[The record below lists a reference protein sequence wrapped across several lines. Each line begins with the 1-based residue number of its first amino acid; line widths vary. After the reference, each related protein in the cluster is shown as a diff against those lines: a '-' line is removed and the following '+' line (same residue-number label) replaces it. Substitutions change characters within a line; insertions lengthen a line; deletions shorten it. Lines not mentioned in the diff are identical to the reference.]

1 MIEKESIS
9 TAVSGLY
16 LCSGHEVTAGWA
28 WRAWTGYTVKIL
40 LNFSTVFIGD
50 VVDRN
55 GNMMANSARRLEVVR
70 NCITYIFEN
79 KMLEAKKVK
88 VAHLWAKVCILGQSG
103 VEWPFFYSV
112 SFLIQLMPA
121 VLRALKGRAAR
132 VCLTQELNQH
142 VLQNRAVLDDQ
153 QFDYIVRMLNCTLQV
168 NIKKSFFCL

>member
-1 MIEKESIS
+1 MCLLS
-9 TAVSGLY
+9 VLPGD
-16 LCSGHEVTAGWA
+16 
-28 WRAWTGYTVKIL
+28 TVE
-40 LNFSTVFIGD
+40 
-50 VVDRN
+50 RN

-88 VAHLWAKVCILGQSG
+88 VANLQELKTVSVVRVEPLIFFFASVCS
-103 VEWPFFYSV
+103 
-112 SFLIQLMPA
+112 LIQLMPA

-153 QFDYIVRMLNCTLQV
+153 QFDYIVRMMNCTLQV
-168 NIKKSFFCL
+168 NTVINIFNFRLISFCFIFNLVCFIQEVHNLNIAQYF

>member
-1 MIEKESIS
+1 M
-9 TAVSGLY
+9 
-16 LCSGHEVTAGWA
+16 
-28 WRAWTGYTVKIL
+28 
-40 LNFSTVFIGD
+40 
-50 VVDRN
+50 DRN

-88 VAHLWAKVCILGQSG
+88 VAHPSELKMVLVVR
-103 VEWPFFYSV
+103 VEPLIIFFYSV
-112 SFLIQLMPA
+112 SSSIQLMPA

-153 QFDYIVRMLNCTLQV
+153 QFDYIVRMMNCTLQV
-168 NIKKSFFCL
+168 NTENKTSM

>member
-1 MIEKESIS
+1 M
-9 TAVSGLY
+9 
-16 LCSGHEVTAGWA
+16 C
-28 WRAWTGYTVKIL
+28 L
-40 LNFSTVFIGD
+40 LNVLTGD
-50 VVDRN
+50 IVDRN

-88 VAHLWAKVCILGQSG
+88 VAHLHEDSVGSQSG
-103 VEWPFFYSV
+103 ATLTTKTKHQPQPPTTLTNNFFASIC
-112 SFLIQLMPA
+112 SLMQLMPA

-153 QFDYIVRMLNCTLQV
+153 QFDYIVRMMNCTLQV
-168 NIKKSFFCL
+168 NTVKKNRKTII

>member
-1 MIEKESIS
+1 M
-9 TAVSGLY
+9 
-16 LCSGHEVTAGWA
+16 C
-28 WRAWTGYTVKIL
+28 L
-40 LNFSTVFIGD
+40 LTLFTGD

-88 VAHLWAKVCILGQSG
+88 AAHLDEQENVSG
-103 VEWPFFYSV
+103 VRVEPLIGYFV
-112 SFLIQLMPA
+112 SICSLIQLMPA

-153 QFDYIVRMLNCTLQV
+153 QFDYIVRMMNCTLQV
-168 NIKKSFFCL
+168 DAATQNVYVTVHKCSPDQFLFLSRTAPILMNMVLQLPSFRW

>member
-1 MIEKESIS
+1 M
-9 TAVSGLY
+9 
-16 LCSGHEVTAGWA
+16 
-28 WRAWTGYTVKIL
+28 
-40 LNFSTVFIGD
+40 
-50 VVDRN
+50 DRN

-88 VAHLWAKVCILGQSG
+88 VAHLHE
-103 VEWPFFYSV
+103 EWSHSDYQHQPPTTQTSNFFASTC
-112 SFLIQLMPA
+112 LLMQLMPA

-153 QFDYIVRMLNCTLQV
+153 QFDYIVRMMNCTLQV
-168 NIKKSFFCL
+168 NTVKKKVFFFVFVCFDFKLVCFI

>member
-1 MIEKESIS
+1 MCLL
-9 TAVSGLY
+9 TVL
-16 LCSGHEVTAGWA
+16 
-28 WRAWTGYTVKIL
+28 TGDT
-40 LNFSTVFIGD
+40 
-50 VVDRN
+50 VDRN

-88 VAHLWAKVCILGQSG
+88 VANLQELKTVSVVRVEPLILFFASVCS
-103 VEWPFFYSV
+103 
-112 SFLIQLMPA
+112 LIQLMPA

-153 QFDYIVRMLNCTLQV
+153 QFDYIVRMMNCTLQV
-168 NIKKSFFCL
+168 NTVLNIFNFGLISFCFIFNLVCFIQEVHNLNKSQYF

>member
-1 MIEKESIS
+1 MCLL
-9 TAVSGLY
+9 TVL
-16 LCSGHEVTAGWA
+16 
-28 WRAWTGYTVKIL
+28 TGDT
-40 LNFSTVFIGD
+40 
-50 VVDRN
+50 VDRN

-88 VAHLWAKVCILGQSG
+88 VANLQELKTVSVVRVEPLIFFFASVCS
-103 VEWPFFYSV
+103 
-112 SFLIQLMPA
+112 LIQLMPA

-153 QFDYIVRMLNCTLQV
+153 QFDYIVRMMNCTLQV
-168 NIKKSFFCL
+168 NTNIFNLGLISFCFILFFSFVLFFNFVCFIQEVHNLNISQYF